1 MKRWM
6 TMLIAL
12 LCVLAMTACAAQNL
26 PEEPPERNTV
36 TITVPEGV
44 AEATVCVPD
53 GQERYLCR
61 YTGKEA
67 VTSLIA
73 LLKQVG
79 ERPEVPEENG
89 PYAGH
94 VYEIT
99 LFCADDSEEKYFW
112 SGSHVRQGEGFWC
125 ELPYEKDGWLEPWL
139 GAHEP
144 DEITKLN

>member
-26 PEEPPERNTV
+26 SEEPPEGNTV

-44 AEATVCVPD
+44 VEASVCVPD

-61 YTGKEA
+61 YTGEES

-79 ERPEVPEENG
+79 ERPERSEEDG

-99 LFCADDSEEKYFW
+99 LFCADGSEEEYFW
-112 SGSHVRQGEGFWC
+112 SGSHVRQGEGPWC

-139 GAHEP
+139 EEHEP

>member
-26 PEEPPERNTV
+26 PEEPPEGNTV

-61 YTGKEA
+61 YTGEES

-79 ERPEVPEENG
+79 ERPERSEEDG

-99 LFCADDSEEKYFW
+99 LFCADGSEEEYFW
-112 SGSHVRQGEGFWC
+112 SGSHVRQGEGPWC

-139 GAHEP
+139 EEHEP

>member
-26 PEEPPERNTV
+26 PEEPPEGNTV

-44 AEATVCVPD
+44 VEASVCVPD

-61 YTGKEA
+61 YTGEEA

-79 ERPEVPEENG
+79 ERPERSEEDG

-99 LFCADDSEEKYFW
+99 LFCADGSEEEYFW
-112 SGSHVRQGEGFWC
+112 SGSHVRQGEGLWC
-125 ELPYEKDGWLEPWL
+125 ELPYEKEGWLEPWL
-139 GAHEP
+139 EQYTP